1 MKKSSLRTLQERF
14 ESSQLEQNNTF
25 SQVLKRKRLE
35 KKRTLEELAQG
46 ICSPSYLSKI
56 ENAIVKVDEYYY
68 QLLFEK
74 LDIPFEDM
82 KKERDSNLFQNL
94 IRNYLINN
102 KSEIEAIVNR
112 TIKMDLYCETE
123 IELIV
128 LFSNIIQGSYDEA
141 KILINKIE
149 DIRNS
154 LTNKELLFFV
164 FSTTLY
170 FYKTNQSDRARQQ
183 AQVLVEINYD
193 DMFLKAAV
201 YDLAADIFYVI
212 GNYPYFYR
220 FWFHLQQIDPTILGK
235 RFIHHKLQQAVL
247 NSKKNYEPAITELEN
262 ERINIDS
269 FDGEQL
275 EDYYF
280 YLGCAYFLGKKYEKI
295 LEFIYFNPMSARI
308 IALIA
313 SALDRLDNT
322 KLALEYFEIISKF
335 TFSKYEPVFCYHVEY
350 VRQKFEKYGYQRL
363 MAYIKNVIFPAQ
375 KKFHHEFF
383 FQIELQNFLELGYS
397 MGRYKDT
404 LKNFHDFFDED

>member
-193 DMFLKAAV
+193 D
-201 YDLAADIFYVI
+201 IFYVI

-280 YLGCAYFLGKKYEKI
+280 YLGCAYFLGKKYEKV